1 MRIKELLKEKGIT
14 QQKLAELVGVTHQS
28 MKQTL
33 NSQSVTTATL
43 EKIAQALDVPMWELF
58 ASRDEV
64 SISSDTNVL
73 ICPKCGAKLKVTED
87 KQAQTI

>member
-64 SISSDTNVL
+64 STSRDTNVL
-73 ICPKCGAKLKVTED
+73 TCPKCGAKLKVIES
-87 KQAQTI
+87 KN